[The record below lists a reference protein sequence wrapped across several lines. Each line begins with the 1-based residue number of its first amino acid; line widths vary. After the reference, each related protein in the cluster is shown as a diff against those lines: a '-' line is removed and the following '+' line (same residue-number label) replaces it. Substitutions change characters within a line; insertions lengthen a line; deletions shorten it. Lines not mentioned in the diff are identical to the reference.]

1 MVTKAELISIINT
14 YLKLDVFDEDAPTG
28 KSAKLERL
36 ERRAR
41 RAVKTT
47 KEK

>member
-1 MVTKAELISIINT
+1 MVTKDELVAIIRK
-14 YLKLDVFDEDAPTG
+14 YLELDVFDLDAPTG
-28 KSAKLERL
+28 KSNTLERL

-41 RAVKTT
+41 RAVKT

>member
-1 MVTKAELISIINT
+1 MIAKTELVKIIQK
-14 YLKLDVFDEDAPTG
+14 YLELDVFDLDAPTG
-28 KSAKLERL
+28 KSNTLERL

-41 RAVKTT
+41 RAIKT

>member
-1 MVTKAELISIINT
+1 MVTKAELVKIIQK
-14 YLKLDVFDEDAPTG
+14 YLELDVFDLDAPTG
-28 KSAKLERL
+28 KSNTLERL

-41 RAVKTT
+41 RAT